1 MTGRT
6 VTDVAVASVVT
17 VGRAA
22 WRILPGPV
30 TRAAAETAD
39 AVAAAARQTA
49 DRMVR
54 LLGPAIV
61 RAVVEEMDL
70 TELVRDRV
78 DLDAVAAGIDIDL
91 ILDRVDVD
99 GVVARADLQRVV
111 DRLDLDAIV
120 ARVNLD
126 RVVERVDLDT
136 VVARVDL
143 DRAVGR
149 VNLDAIVGRLDLIG
163 LAYYV
168 VDGID
173 LPGIIR
179 QSSGSMASE
188 VVRGVRLQGMEAD
201 EAVGRLVGRLL
212 PGRRTPPDQRPQPST
227 P

>member
-6 VTDVAVASVVT
+6 VTDAAVVGVVT

-22 WRILPGPV
+22 WRILPVPV

-49 DRMVR
+49 DRLVR

-111 DRLDLDAIV
+111 DRLDLDAI
-120 ARVNLD
+120 
-126 RVVERVDLDT
+126 
-136 VVARVDL
+136 VARVDL

-201 EAVGRLVGRLL
+201 EAVGRLVGRFL

>member
-6 VTDVAVASVVT
+6 VTDVAVAGVVT

-39 AVAAAARQTA
+39 AVTAAARQTA
-49 DRMVR
+49 DRLVR

-111 DRLDLDAIV
+111 DRLDLDAI
-120 ARVNLD
+120 
-126 RVVERVDLDT
+126 
-136 VVARVDL
+136 VARVDL